1 MQYIQQVRKVASKR
15 AKLQHI
21 KALQERITQLRSV
34 SGMTTLQTRMA
45 VRR

>member
-15 AKLQHI
+15 AKLQHM
-21 KALQERITQLRSV
+21 KALQQSISQLRCA
-34 SGMTTLQTRMA
+34 SGVTTLQTRMA